1 MSGSGTPSDG
11 GSARLRGITKKYRAT
26 TALAGVDLDLS
37 PGVTALLGRN
47 GAGKSTLVRLLV
59 GVEKPDEGEIQADGI
74 GDSTYSR
81 TFRRQVGWLPQSF
94 GFPRSMKTK
103 GFVSYAAWLKEVDEK
118 PAEAASRAMAFANV
132 TDVADR
138 PLGSLSGGT
147 LRRVGLAAAVAHRP
161 RLLVLDEPTTGL
173 DPIQRA
179 DLHERVAELAEHC
192 TVLLATHILE
202 DVTALAHRIS
212 VLDGGKLIW
221 EGDRRG
227 LGALGGT
234 GGDSVDD
241 LRSGFS
247 KLVGGAEL

>member
-1 MSGSGTPSDG
+1 
-11 GSARLRGITKKYRAT
+11 
-26 TALAGVDLDLS
+26 
-37 PGVTALLGRN
+37 
-47 GAGKSTLVRLLV
+47 
-59 GVEKPDEGEIQADGI
+59 
-74 GDSTYSR
+74 
-81 TFRRQVGWLPQSF
+81 
-94 GFPRSMKTK
+94 MKTK